1 MSQEYYHL
9 PEEDEQPLADF
20 PREVNENQ
28 LPTPTAGE
36 LELVRRRELAIQA
49 TDAIAE
55 VLDEQITVP
64 ELMRQADAP
73 EATAGRLRARR
84 ALRCVYDIG
93 VEDSPVVAAV
103 GEVNLYHYVEGVLQY
118 GSNRDTYLGLMDAFS
133 LTAEQATGLY
143 ALRELIADETDGN
156 RIGFPTLQRALKEI
170 GLTMQQAANDPDGT
184 ITAFTDAGFFVNY
197 NGARIYDRPVF
208 SVELSELDKTPGAH
222 RDNIK
227 DSAEQFAW
235 IRGYVEELGIHATDD
250 DKETE

>member
-1 MSQEYYHL
+1 MSQEYYQL
-9 PEEDEQPLADF
+9 PEEDEPIVDF
-20 PREVNENQ
+20 PREISEDR
-28 LPTPTAGE
+28 LPTPTAAE

-64 ELMRQADAP
+64 ELMRRADAP
-73 EATAGRLRARR
+73 EATPGRLRARR

-103 GEVNLYHYVEGVLQY
+103 GEINLYHYVEGVLQY
-118 GSNRDTYLGLMDAFS
+118 GSNRNTYLGLMDAFS

-170 GLTMQQAANDPDGT
+170 GLSMQRAADDPDGT
-184 ITAFTDAGFFVNY
+184 ATAFMDAGLFVNY
-197 NGARIYDRPVF
+197 TGSRIYDRPVF
-208 SVELSELDKTPGAH
+208 SVELASLDKTPGSH
-222 RDNIK
+222 RDTIK
-227 DSAEQFAW
+227 DSAVQFEW
-235 IRGYVEELGIHATDD
+235 IRGYVEDLGIYATDD
-250 DKETE
+250 YKETE